1 VDPLQSRH
9 RGDDLCEGGAGD
21 ARGDEGDVGVVFV
34 EEFEVQVLDGSAGL
48 EEGGARGE
56 VFGGDVFDR
65 GVVGVVGEGEG

>member
-1 VDPLQSRH
+1 VDPLQGGNRINH
-9 RGDDLCEGGAGD
+9 LREGGSGNPGA
-21 ARGDEGDVGVVFV
+21 DEGDVGLVFV
-34 EEFEVQVLDGSAGL
+34 EKVEVEVVGRSADL